1 MMVIVEQGGPM
12 TAAKPKRETWLDLMP
27 PGKRPSRDTLITRDE
42 LLAELHERGIELS
55 PIALATQE
63 RRGFLP
69 RALRSRR
76 NGSPVALYPTEAVD
90 WVAHARQL
98 QDSGTP
104 LRQIGPVIRTHVL
117 ISTGHGTLDT
127 TPGISDVVSDL
138 ETALAKFS
146 EWHEHTHGTPVAAA
160 DARLLDASGAVLQR
174 FGFEASKLV
183 RHSD

>member
-1 MMVIVEQGGPM
+1 MIVEQGGPM

-42 LLAELHERGIELS
+42 LLAELHERGIDIT
-55 PIALATQE
+55 PVALATQE

-76 NGSPVALYPTEAVD
+76 NGSPVALYPADAVD
-90 WVAHARQL
+90 WIAHARQV
-98 QDSGTP
+98 QSSGTP
-104 LRQIGPVIRTHVL
+104 LRQIGPYIRTHVL
-117 ISTGHGTLDT
+117 MSTGYGTIDT
-127 TPGISDVVSDL
+127 TPGISEVVSEL
-138 ETALAKFS
+138 ETALAKFA

-174 FGFEASKLV
+174 FGFDAAKLV
-183 RHSD
+183 RYID